1 MKKTGLSNDEFRAIK
16 IGETIQI
23 KSRVENR

>member
-1 MKKTGLSNDEFRAIK
+1 MKKLDFRTINLEQLK